1 MSNSFV
7 SYTVVLNDGE
17 IPIVTEDKL
26 SILINSMLNYL
37 KPSSDKRKLKLN
49 VTEAGIKSTNK
60 VE

>member
-17 IPIVTEDKL
+17 IPIVTEDK

-37 KPSSDKRKLKLN
+37 KPSRDKRKLKLN